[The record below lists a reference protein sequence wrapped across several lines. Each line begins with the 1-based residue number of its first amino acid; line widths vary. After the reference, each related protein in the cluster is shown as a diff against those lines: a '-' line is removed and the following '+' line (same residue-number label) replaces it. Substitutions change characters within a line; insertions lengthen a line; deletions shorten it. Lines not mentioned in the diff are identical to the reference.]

1 MKEHK
6 RNRRKTKIT
15 RRELLGGAASFAA
28 FTIVPRHVLAG
39 SGQMAPSDTLNM
51 GKIGCGGM
59 QGGGDLRS
67 VSNCEGVN
75 IYSLCDVDEAQAGSS
90 FSQYYQNA
98 KLYKDFRQM
107 LEREKDNLDGVVV
120 TIPDHMH
127 AIASIMAM
135 ERGIGVYTQKP
146 LVQSVWEARLLKNG
160 YEKYQVP
167 TQMGNQGYSAEATR
181 IAAEFVWNGD
191 LGDVTEVYSWR
202 SRRFADGIVEWPPEE
217 PVPSTLDWDLWLG
230 RAHENTYSSQIHPS
244 EWRGFLEYGTQMIG
258 DWGIHMLGP
267 ANWALGLSHTHP
279 VAVTCTEVSG
289 VNPVTYPSYSC
300 IYEFPERDHP
310 YIDGQRMAPV
320 KVYWYEGDT
329 ARNVVLPESLE
340 GLNTSGYNEIIIG
353 TKGSIGTG
361 GRGESIGV
369 ISLETTERPP
379 EMIERSPGHFQ
390 DWVNSFRDAEPSCS
404 NFSIAAGYTEW
415 MLLGAISWRF
425 PEERLEW
432 DGENLR
438 FTNNDRANQYV
449 KPYFRPGWELED
461 VTV

>member
-1 MKEHK
+1 MKKEGDK
-6 RNRRKTKIT
+6 KIT
-15 RRELLGGAASFAA
+15 RRELLGSAATVAT

-39 SGQMAPSDTLNM
+39 SGQPAPSDMLNIA
-51 GKIGCGGM
+51 GIGCGG
-59 QGGGDLRS
+59 QGGGDLRNAANGNN
-67 VSNCEGVN
+67 VVA
-75 IYSLCDVDEAQAGSS
+75 LCDVDEVQAGTT
-90 FSQYYQNA
+90 FSQYYPDA

-107 LEREKDNLDGVVV
+107 LDREQNNIDAV
-120 TIPDHMH
+120 TIGIPDHMH
-127 AIASIMAM
+127 ATAALWAM
-135 ERGIGVYTQKP
+135 ERGMGVYVEKP
-146 LVQSVWEARLLKNG
+146 LTQTVWEARLLKKAAQ
-160 YEKYQVP
+160 KYQVA

-181 IAAEFVWNGD
+181 VATEFIWNGD

-217 PVPSTLDWDLWLG
+217 PVPDTLNWDLWLG
-230 RAHENTYSSQIHPS
+230 HAHENTYSSQIHPE

-279 VAVTCTEVSG
+279 IAVTCTEVSG

-300 IYEFPERDHP
+300 VYEFPERDHP
-310 YIDGQRMAPV
+310 YHEGQKMAPV
-320 KVYWYEGDT
+320 KIFWSEGEM

-340 GLNTSGYNEIIIG
+340 GANTGGYNEIFIG

-369 ISLETTERPP
+369 ISLENPQRPP
-379 EMIERSPGHFQ
+379 VLIDRSPGHMQ
-390 DWVNSFRDAEPSCS
+390 DWILACKGERPACS
-404 NFSIAAGYTEW
+404 NFIISAPYAEW

-438 FTNNDRANQYV
+438 FTNNDKANEYV
-449 KPYFRPGWELED
+449 KPYFRQGWELED
-461 VTV
+461 ITV